1 MKVDRHVRVRFAP
14 SPTGPLHIG
23 GVRSAL
29 YNYLF
34 ARKHGGTF
42 ILRIEDTDQLRYVP
56 GSEEYIHESLSWL
69 GLVPDEGPQN
79 GGPFGPYRQ
88 SERKNLYTL
97 WIDHLIERG
106 HAYLAFDT
114 PEELEQMRSEEQAKG
129 SSSSGYDHS
138 VRLRM
143 KNSLTQP
150 PEVIRQ
156 WKEEGRPY
164 VVRLLIQPD
173 QEIVVHDVIR
183 GEVTFRTDILDDKVL
198 MKADGLPTY
207 HLANVVDDRHMEI
220 THVIRG
226 EEWLSSTAHHVLL
239 YRAFGW
245 EDYMPVFA
253 HLPLILK
260 PDGKGKL
267 SKRDSSK
274 SGIPVFPLD
283 WNDDE
288 ENIHYSGF
296 REKGFLPHATLNF
309 LAFLGWNPGTEQEL
323 FSMKELI
330 KAFELEQVVK
340 SGARFDYEKALWF
353 NQQYIMHAPAGDL
366 LPRVKAVLSKH
377 DVEPLPEDD
386 RLVSFIELMK
396 ERVHTLE
403 EFWSEGSYFF
413 QQPKQYDDGVLR
425 KKWNESNRN
434 FLESSLRSLPEPEDA
449 STWQEW
455 IRTGVQ
461 QNQLKPGEIF
471 SVLRIAMTGSMT
483 GPDLFALMAWLG
495 KQETIDRFRQLMVH
509 LDQIQRNG

>member
-42 ILRIEDTDQLRYVP
+42 ILRIEDTDQQRYVP

-69 GLVPDEGPQN
+69 GLVPDEGPN
-79 GGPFGPYRQ
+79 HGGPFGPYRQ

-114 PEELEQMRSEEQAKG
+114 PEELEQMRAEGLAQGLPST
-129 SSSSGYDHS
+129 SYDHS
-138 VRLRM
+138 VRMRM
-143 KNSLTQP
+143 KNSLTQT
-150 PEVIRQ
+150 PEVIKQ
-156 WKEEGRPY
+156 WLDEGRPY

-173 QEIVVHDVIR
+173 QEIVVHDIIR

-274 SGIPVFPLD
+274 AVFPF
-283 WNDDE
+283 
-288 ENIHYSGF
+288 S
-296 REKGFLPHATLNF
+296 
-309 LAFLGWNPGTEQEL
+309 PG
-323 FSMKELI
+323 
-330 KAFELEQVVK
+330 LE
-340 SGARFDYEKALWF
+340 
-353 NQQYIMHAPAGDL
+353 
-366 LPRVKAVLSKH
+366 
-377 DVEPLPEDD
+377 
-386 RLVSFIELMK
+386 
-396 ERVHTLE
+396 
-403 EFWSEGSYFF
+403 
-413 QQPKQYDDGVLR
+413 
-425 KKWNESNRN
+425 
-434 FLESSLRSLPEPEDA
+434 
-449 STWQEW
+449 
-455 IRTGVQ
+455 
-461 QNQLKPGEIF
+461 
-471 SVLRIAMTGSMT
+471 
-483 GPDLFALMAWLG
+483 
-495 KQETIDRFRQLMVH
+495 
-509 LDQIQRNG
+509 

>member
-1 MKVDRHVRVRFAP
+1 
-14 SPTGPLHIG
+14 
-23 GVRSAL
+23 
-29 YNYLF
+29 
-34 ARKHGGTF
+34 
-42 ILRIEDTDQLRYVP
+42 
-56 GSEEYIHESLSWL
+56 
-69 GLVPDEGPQN
+69 
-79 GGPFGPYRQ
+79 
-88 SERKNLYTL
+88 
-97 WIDHLIERG
+97 
-106 HAYLAFDT
+106 
-114 PEELEQMRSEEQAKG
+114 
-129 SSSSGYDHS
+129 
-138 VRLRM
+138 
-143 KNSLTQP
+143 
-150 PEVIRQ
+150 
-156 WKEEGRPY
+156 
-164 VVRLLIQPD
+164 
-173 QEIVVHDVIR
+173 
-183 GEVTFRTDILDDKVL
+183 
-198 MKADGLPTY
+198 
-207 HLANVVDDRHMEI
+207 
-220 THVIRG
+220 
-226 EEWLSSTAHHVLL
+226 
-239 YRAFGW
+239 
-245 EDYMPVFA
+245 
-253 HLPLILK
+253 
-260 PDGKGKL
+260 
-267 SKRDSSK
+267 
-274 SGIPVFPLD
+274 
-283 WNDDE
+283 
-288 ENIHYSGF
+288 
-296 REKGFLPHATLNF
+296 
-309 LAFLGWNPGTEQEL
+309 
-323 FSMKELI
+323 MKELI

-509 LDQIQRNG
+509 LDQIQSNG

>member
-42 ILRIEDTDQLRYVP
+42 ILRIEDTDQQRYVP
-56 GSEEYIHESLSWL
+56 GSEVYIHESLSWL
-69 GLVPDEGPQN
+69 GLVPDEGPN
-79 GGPFGPYRQ
+79 HGGPFGPYRQ

-114 PEELEQMRSEEQAKG
+114 PEELEQMRAEGLAQGLPST
-129 SSSSGYDHS
+129 SYDHN
-138 VRLRM
+138 VRMRM
-143 KNSLTQP
+143 KNSLTQT
-150 PEVIRQ
+150 PEVIKQ
-156 WKEEGRPY
+156 WLDEGRPY

-173 QEIVVHDVIR
+173 QEIVVHDIIR

-323 FSMKELI
+323 FTMKELTQ
-330 KAFELEQVVK
+330 AFDLEQVVK

-353 NQQYIMHAPAGDL
+353 NQQYIMHSDAVDL
-366 LPRVKAVLSKH
+366 LKAVKSVLSKH
-377 DVEPLPEDD
+377 SVEPLLPDD
-386 RLVSFIELMK
+386 RLLTFIDLMI

-403 EFWSEGSYFF
+403 EFWTEGSYFF
-413 QQPKQYDDGVLR
+413 HAPGQYDDNGLR
-425 KKWNESNRN
+425 KKWNEANRT
-434 FLESSLRSLPEPEDA
+434 FLESSLIDLPEPEVASIWQDA
-449 STWQEW
+449 IKEGIQK
-455 IRTGVQ
+455 
-461 QNQLKPGEIF
+461 NQLKPGEIF
-471 SVLRIAMTGSMT
+471 SILRITMTGAMT
-483 GPDLFALMAWLG
+483 GPDLFAMMAWLG
-495 KQETIDRFRQLMVH
+495 KSEVLNRFKQLLDH
-509 LDQIQRNG
+509 LNEN